1 MDKKILEKKIELVV
15 DKLLNLGGAD
25 YEQDKEIPLEEVLK
39 SGKCARDYGIEEWDW
54 PQGVGLY
61 GLYLLQS
68 YKNTDEYMDFFVNWF
83 ERNLEIGLPSRNI
96 NTTCPYLTLV
106 NILDKM
112 PEKEK
117 YEKLCLDQAEFLMKE
132 LPKTKDGGFQ
142 HVTSAI
148 GDRNGVMLNNGQIW
162 ADTLFMAVLFLQ
174 QMGIRYNN
182 DDWKAEATHQ
192 FLVHIK
198 YLYSKTAGLFYHGF
212 SFERNDNFG
221 GVYWCR
227 GNSWFTLGVTLFL
240 EKADYLDKGTRQFI
254 VDTFVDHAEALKKY
268 QGKSGLFHTVID
280 DDSSYEEVSGTA
292 AMAAGLIRGIELGL
306 LSKEYKECAQKAVLA
321 ICDNVD
327 TDGTVLN
334 VSAGTAM
341 GMDAEHYKNIQIRPM
356 AYGQSLALVALCY
369 FAGVDNTI

>member
-1 MDKKILEKKIELVV
+1 MILEVAMDKSFLEKKIELVV

-25 YEQDKEIPLEEVLK
+25 YEQDKKMSVEEIIK

-61 GLYLLQS
+61 GLYLLQNYRKS
-68 YKNTDEYMDFFVNWF
+68 DEYMDFFVNWY

-96 NTTCPYLTLV
+96 NTSCPYLTLV
-106 NILDKM
+106 SILDKM
-112 PEKEK
+112 PDKEK
-117 YEKLCLDQAEFLMKE
+117 YEKLCLDQAKFLMEE

-174 QMGIRYNN
+174 KMGIKYDNAAWR
-182 DDWKAEATHQ
+182 DEATHQ

-198 YLYSKTAGLFYHGF
+198 YLYSKQTGLFYHGF

-221 GVYWCR
+221 GIYWCR

-240 EKADYLDKGTRQFI
+240 EDADYLDGGVRQFI
-254 VDTFVDHAEALKKY
+254 VDTFVDHAEALRKY
-268 QGKSGLFHTVID
+268 QGASGLFHTVID
-280 DDSSYEEVSGTA
+280 DKTSYEEVSGTA
-292 AMAAGLIRGIELGL
+292 AMAAGLLRGIKLGIL
-306 LSKEYKECAQKAVLA
+306 PEDYKECAAKAIAA

-327 TDGTVLN
+327 SDGTVLN

-341 GMDAEHYKNIQIRPM
+341 GMDAQHYKNIQIRPM
-356 AYGQSLALVALCY
+356 AYGQSLTLVALCE
-369 FAGVDNTI
+369 AL

>member
-1 MDKKILEKKIELVV
+1 MDKKVLEQKISLVV

-25 YEQDKEIPLEEVLK
+25 YEQDKKLSVEEIIKE
-39 SGKCARDYGIEEWDW
+39 GKCARDYGIEEWDW

-68 YKNTDEYMDFFVNWF
+68 YKESDEYMKFFVDWF

-106 NILDKM
+106 NILDRM
-112 PEKEK
+112 PDKDK
-117 YEKLCLDQAEFLMKE
+117 YEKMCLEQAEFLMNE

-142 HVTSAI
+142 HVTSGI
-148 GDRNGVMLNNGQIW
+148 GDRNAVMLNDGQIW

-174 QMGIRYNN
+174 KMGIRYNN
-182 DDWKAEATHQ
+182 EAWKSEATHQ

-198 YLYSKTAGLFYHGF
+198 YLYSKTTGLFYHGF

-221 GVYWCR
+221 GIYWCR

-240 EKADYLDKGTRQFI
+240 ENADYLDNGTRQFI
-254 VDTFVDHAEALKKY
+254 IDTFKDHAEALKKY
-268 QGKSGLFHTVID
+268 QAESGLFHTVIND
-280 DDSSYEEVSGTA
+280 ETSYEEVSGTA
-292 AMAAGLIRGIELGL
+292 AMVAGLLRGIRLGI
-306 LSKEYKECAQKAVLA
+306 LSEDYKDAAERGIAA
-321 ICDNVD
+321 ICNNIDS
-327 TDGTVLN
+327 DGTVLN

-341 GMDAEHYKNIQIRPM
+341 GMDAQHYKNIQIRPM
-356 AYGQSLALVALCY
+356 AYGQSLTLVALCD
-369 FAGVDNTI
+369 AL

>member
-1 MDKKILEKKIELVV
+1 MDKNILEQKIELVV

-25 YEQDKEIPLEEVLK
+25 YEQDKKMSVEEIIRL
-39 SGKCARDYGIEEWDW
+39 GKCSRDYGIEEWDW

-61 GLYLLQS
+61 GLYLLQNYRKS
-68 YKNTDEYMDFFVNWF
+68 DEYMDFFVNWY

-96 NTTCPYLTLV
+96 NTSCPYLTLV
-106 NILDKM
+106 SILDKM
-112 PEKEK
+112 PNREK
-117 YEKLCLDQAEFLMKE
+117 YEKLCMDQAEFLMNE

-148 GDRNGVMLNNGQIW
+148 GDRNGVMLNDGQIW

-174 QMGIRYNN
+174 KMGIKYDN
-182 DDWKAEATHQ
+182 KAWRDEATHQ

-198 YLYSKTAGLFYHGF
+198 YLYSKTTGLFYHGF

-221 GVYWCR
+221 GIYWCR

-240 EKADYLDKGTRQFI
+240 EGADYLDGGVRQFI
-254 VDTFVDHAEALKKY
+254 VDTFADHAEALKKY
-268 QGKSGLFHTVID
+268 QGVSGLFHTVID
-280 DDSSYEEVSGTA
+280 DETSYEEVSGTA
-292 AMAAGLIRGIELGL
+292 AMAAGLLRGIKLGI
-306 LSKEYKECAQKAVLA
+306 LSEDYKECADKAIAA

-341 GMDAEHYKNIQIRPM
+341 GMDAQHYKNIQIRPM
-356 AYGQSLALVALCY
+356 AYGQSLTLVALCE
-369 FAGVDNTI
+369 AL